1 MTDESKIN
9 PLEEFRAAIQNPLT
23 RKNYEERLA
32 FFLNAIGKS
41 GDNLEQK
48 SSWFIDLARQ
58 DPSWATLQINS
69 YMSKQKERALRN
81 EISQSTLP
89 NYFKPIK
96 LFCIE
101 NDVILNWK
109 KISRRIPHGRK
120 FANDRIPTMDEIRK
134 TLSYPDRRIRPAV
147 LIMLSSGGRV
157 GMFDY
162 LSYGDISPIVEK
174 GEVVAAKIRIYAG
187 CEEEYFSFITPQAF
201 YAVEEYISFRK
212 EHGENVTA
220 KSPVLRDLFKPD
232 HLGRGKVDQP
242 VQFGSDTV
250 RHLVSD
256 ALKASGIRKKL
267 ESGKRRYV
275 FQPDHGFR
283 KFFNTVCDKRMKTLY
298 VEFLLGHDTGLK
310 ESYNRAQESDLL
322 KEYLKAVPELTISVG
337 GGQKIRR
344 LLLQPLPQLP
354 TRIPKC

>member
-32 FFLNAIGKS
+32 LFLNAIDRS
-41 GDNLEQK
+41 DASLEQK
-48 SSWFIDLARQ
+48 ASWFIDLARQ

-157 GMFDY
+157 GMFDH
-162 LSYGDISPIVEK
+162 LSYGE
-174 GEVVAAKIRIYAG
+174 
-187 CEEEYFSFITPQAF
+187 ITHIF
-201 YAVEEYISFRK
+201 E
-212 EHGENVTA
+212 
-220 KSPVLRDLFKPD
+220 
-232 HLGRGKVDQP
+232 
-242 VQFGSDTV
+242 
-250 RHLVSD
+250 
-256 ALKASGIRKKL
+256 
-267 ESGKRRYV
+267 
-275 FQPDHGFR
+275 
-283 KFFNTVCDKRMKTLY
+283 
-298 VEFLLGHDTGLK
+298 
-310 ESYNRAQESDLL
+310 
-322 KEYLKAVPELTISVG
+322 
-337 GGQKIRR
+337 
-344 LLLQPLPQLP
+344 
-354 TRIPKC
+354 